1 MASAPSF
8 REKPVLNNSR
18 RINNSFVFP
27 ENNFCVNIYG
37 GITDNECITIRG
49 GAYITSS
56 SNTHHAGTFDDTVA
70 DSTLTWGTKAHSDF
84 WKLNE
89 HVSLEQYTFGVPT
102 SDGSDQM
109 YKPQALLGLG
119 RNSTLLQTLLNNGLI
134 ASRSWSYYW
143 GLDGRG
149 TAKTNG
155 SLVLG
160 GYDQDKVTGTT
171 NYTTKLNYTSWCPW
185 GTQIEISDIR
195 LEFLNNTF
203 QTLFDEVDHGAG
215 EPSLPL
221 YACIDPGQA
230 TMFEL
235 PYVNY
240 MFNFVK
246 YTHFDSFNENGLGS
260 KPIRSKELNWW
271 NLMYLSG
278 VTP

>member
-1 MASAPSF
+1 
-8 REKPVLNNSR
+8 
-18 RINNSFVFP
+18 
-27 ENNFCVNIYG
+27 
-37 GITDNECITIRG
+37 
-49 GAYITSS
+49 
-56 SNTHHAGTFDDTVA
+56 
-70 DSTLTWGTKAHSDF
+70 
-84 WKLNE
+84 
-89 HVSLEQYTFGVPT
+89 
-102 SDGSDQM
+102 M

-119 RNSTLLQTLLNNGLI
+119 RNSTLLQILHNNGLI

-160 GYDQDKVTGTT
+160 GYDQDKVTGTN

-185 GTQIEISDIR
+185 GTQVEISDIK
-195 LEFLNNTF
+195 LEYLDNTS
-203 QTLFDEVDHGAG
+203 QTLFDDADASGPD

-221 YACIDPGQA
+221 YACIDPGKA

-240 MFNFVK
+240 MNNFVE
-246 YTHFDSFNENGLGS
+246 YTKFDSFVENHLGNGS
-260 KPIRSKELNWW
+260 VRSLWLNYW

-278 VTP
+278 VNR